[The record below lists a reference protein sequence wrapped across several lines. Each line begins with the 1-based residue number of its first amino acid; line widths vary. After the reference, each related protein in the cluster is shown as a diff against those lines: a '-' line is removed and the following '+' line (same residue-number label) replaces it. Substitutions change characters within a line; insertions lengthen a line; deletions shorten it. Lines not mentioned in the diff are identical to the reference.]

1 MYDLFKN
8 LKQLIHSIHGIKSFK
23 VQLCCTEQKKAIANP
38 TLIQTM
44 SVYTLKYLTMKG
56 EFFPKQQVESLLI
69 LSNFTV

>member
-44 SVYTLKYLTMKG
+44 SVYISYYERGSFSKTAGRK
-56 EFFPKQQVESLLI
+56 
-69 LSNFTV
+69 FTDSE